1 MQPGNS
7 DDMPKCISNV
17 VHHTFHIC
25 NLSDDSLPASPIDQD
40 ENIRDFQGAPLEHV
54 SPDADAPGVRV
65 DELHLVPL
73 SARLDGLNSFL
84 PISRRDSSS
93 MEIHKH
99 NRTLRGIYT

>member
-1 MQPGNS
+1 MQPGDS
-7 DDMPKCISNV
+7 DDMPKYISSV

-40 ENIRDFQGAPLEHV
+40 DHIRDFQGAPVEHV
-54 SPDADAPGVRV
+54 SPDADAPEVRV
-65 DELHLVPL
+65 DELHLVLL
-73 SARLDGLNSFL
+73 SARLDGLDSFL
-84 PISRRDSSS
+84 PICRSHNSS